1 MASAAR
7 LVMVVTVLALTV
19 VPVTSAGGSAVG
31 CGARQVSQ
39 PFLPWL
45 DPARYF
51 LMPGGDLESSA
62 GWALAGGAQVV
73 VGNEPYRVT
82 RASDMHALRLP
93 SGSSARSASTCVDA
107 DELTLRFFARNAGS
121 VLSTLTVEA
130 RIRTTV
136 LGTTI
141 QTTVPVGVVLGTT
154 QSWQP
159 SLPAVFALS
168 LNQLL
173 GGTAGVDFRFVATGV
188 GGDWYVD
195 DLYIDPIK
203 DY

>member
-7 LVMVVTVLALTV
+7 LVIALALIAFGV
-19 VPVTSAGGSAVG
+19 VPAAAAGAPAGT
-31 CGARQVSQ
+31 CGPRQLSQ

-51 LMPGGDLESSA
+51 LLPGGDLESST
-62 GWALAGGAQVV
+62 GWSLAGGAQIVT
-73 VGNEPYRVT
+73 GNEPYHVHA
-82 RASDMHALRLP
+82 ASDTRALRLP
-93 SGSSARSASTCVDA
+93 PGSAARSASTCVDT
-107 DELTLRFFARNAGS
+107 DELTVRFFARNRGS
-121 VLSTLTVEA
+121 VLSNLVVEA
-130 RIRTTV
+130 RVRTTV
-136 LGTTI
+136 LGTTL

-168 LNQLL
+168 VNQLL
-173 GGTAGVDFRFVATGV
+173 GGTTTVDFRFVPVGL

-195 DLYIDPIK
+195 DVYVDPIK